1 MTASPTASLS
11 LSLSSS
17 ENAWR
22 KLRSTGSC
30 TWLLLSHVLS
40 LSIVLFI
47 EADKGLPDASLST
60 GPIIVASPISCMARD
75 VGMPVLLLSSC
86 SSFEKALH
94 SGPSSSILSLTTK
107 PQLPQNIS
115 PLELSVTIEPLPQR
129 GHRSPNIEIS
139 FTNFSTKISWLSVSR
154 YKYFILLYKV
164 YADYTLV
171 RKASYLG
178 VFRLLLSAFA
188 CFLLADLWALYA

>member
-17 ENAWR
+17 ENAWL

-30 TWLLLSHVLS
+30 TWLLLSQVLS

-47 EADKGLPDASLST
+47 EAESGLPEASLST
-60 GPIIVASPISCMARD
+60 GPIMVASPISCIASD
-75 VGMPVLLLSSC
+75 VGMPARLLSSC
-86 SSFEKALH
+86 SSFENARH

-107 PQLPQNIS
+107 PQFPQNIS

-129 GHRSPNIEIS
+129 GQRSPNMEIS
-139 FTNFSTKISWLSVSR
+139 FTNFSPKRFSLPSTAYIYVLF
-154 YKYFILLYKV
+154 YYINFIL
-164 YADYTLV
+164 
-171 RKASYLG
+171 
-178 VFRLLLSAFA
+178 
-188 CFLLADLWALYA
+188 

>member
-47 EADKGLPDASLST
+47 EAESGLPDASLST
-60 GPIIVASPISCMARD
+60 GPIIVASPMSCMASD

-86 SSFEKALH
+86 SSFEKARH

-115 PLELSVTIEPLPQR
+115 PLELSVTIDPLPQR
-129 GHRSPNIEIS
+129 GQPSPNMEIS
-139 FTNFSTKISWLSVSR
+139 FTNFPTKIYRLSASR
-154 YKYFILLYKV
+154 YKYFILIYK
-164 YADYTLV
+164 
-171 RKASYLG
+171 G
-178 VFRLLLSAFA
+178 
-188 CFLLADLWALYA
+188 